1 MKNLL
6 EKIPAALSKE
16 RHSAEKA
23 PARAEKKNRPRGTN
37 KRFALGALA
46 ISAVLLCMC
55 VYWTL
60 DAFSVA
66 SKSAMDAFSTAKAAT
81 EQKVYDKFYDYSR
94 KKAEEA
100 HHVSN
105 NISIS
110 IGDRNSVPR

>member
-60 DAFSVA
+60 QCRSFVGQEERTIFYLCG
-66 SKSAMDAFSTAKAAT
+66 KC
-81 EQKVYDKFYDYSR
+81 DK
-94 KKAEEA
+94 EL
-100 HHVSN
+100 N
-105 NISIS
+105 NQ
-110 IGDRNSVPR
+110 